1 MLQVQDYVLIKSLG
15 KGSFGEVYLTQKGKS
30 SKLYATKRIP
40 CSKLSSKDFKK
51 YLDNE
56 ILIMRQLQHE
66 NIIKFQD
73 CYKTENNIYIIMEY
87 INGGSLSEF
96 LANYKLKH
104 GHSFPQKMIQ
114 FFIKQIVQGLIYIH
128 SKEIIHRDIKLE
140 NILIKLPFDNAS
152 IDENNYTFSKIKIID
167 FGLATQSTLAKSL
180 VGSPIYMDPNILK
193 KYEKSGGVEKFKLYD
208 KKADIWSLGAIT
220 YEMLT
225 GESVFKASSLPE
237 LLNKVKKGDY
247 FLEVKDLSN
256 EILSFLNGMLQNDP
270 KKRASAVELS
280 KHPFLT
286 KNPDDFKTIDTSKI
300 DYKIDKHG
308 ILTLNIINN
317 ETIRKVFPFH
327 NLNINLD
334 LISDK
339 FSKKYQNEII
349 KEQPIQENTEEENDK
364 SDSKERI
371 HEKIDMAN
379 IIDNKNRINIEEKID
394 QTLFE
399 SNIPKTRTII
409 KDDFDPFIELESHKG
424 GIGRALSQEI
434 RPINKDVIIKPE
446 EPPLKP
452 KVSEKIKQ
460 MVEGYQVLFEAQR
473 IDQKNENVH
482 INISFLVNERN
493 TLIEDV
499 YLTSENGFKKDWIWT
514 FHSNDWRNIDNNNE
528 NFIMKIKYDNSFKYH
543 SYQLERIKFGK
554 PISFKSNNYIKFT
567 LTPIPKN

>member
-1 MLQVQDYVLIKSLG
+1 
-15 KGSFGEVYLTQKGKS
+15 
-30 SKLYATKRIP
+30 
-40 CSKLSSKDFKK
+40 
-51 YLDNE
+51 
-56 ILIMRQLQHE
+56 
-66 NIIKFQD
+66 
-73 CYKTENNIYIIMEY
+73 
-87 INGGSLSEF
+87 
-96 LANYKLKH
+96 
-104 GHSFPQKMIQ
+104 
-114 FFIKQIVQGLIYIH
+114 
-128 SKEIIHRDIKLE
+128 
-140 NILIKLPFDNAS
+140 
-152 IDENNYTFSKIKIID
+152 
-167 FGLATQSTLAKSL
+167 
-180 VGSPIYMDPNILK
+180 MDPNILK

-394 QTLFE
+394 QTPFE

-446 EPPLKP
+446 EPSLKP

>member
-1 MLQVQDYVLIKSLG
+1 MLQVKDYVLIKSLG
-15 KGSFGEVYLTQKGKS
+15 SGSFGEVYLTQKGKS

-40 CSKLSSKDFKK
+40 CSKLSSKDFAK

-56 ILIMRQLQHE
+56 IKIMRQLQHE

-73 CYKTENNIYIIMEY
+73 CYKTENNIYIIMDY

-96 LANYKLKH
+96 LSKYKLKH
-104 GHSFPQKMIQ
+104 GHPFPQKMIQ
-114 FFIKQIVQGLIYIH
+114 HFIKQIVQGLIYIH
-128 SKEIIHRDIKLE
+128 SKGIIHRDIKLE
-140 NILIKLPFDNAS
+140 NILIKFPFDNTS
-152 IDENNYTFSKIKIID
+152 IDENNYTLSKVKIID
-167 FGLATQSTLAKSL
+167 FGLATQSSLAKSL

-193 KYEKSGGVEKFKLYD
+193 KYNKSGGIEKFKLYD

-225 GESVFKASSLPE
+225 GENVFKASSLPE
-237 LLNKVKKGDY
+237 LLNKVQKGDY
-247 FLEVKDLSN
+247 YLEVKNLSN

-270 KKRASAVELS
+270 KKRASALELS

-300 DYKIDKHG
+300 DYKIDKNG
-308 ILTLNIINN
+308 ILALNIINN
-317 ETIRKVFPFH
+317 ETIGKVFPFH
-327 NLNINLD
+327 NLSINLD

-339 FSKKYQNEII
+339 FSEKYKNEI
-349 KEQPIQENTEEENDK
+349 EEPEKVNKKDNDK
-364 SDSKERI
+364 PEDKERFKEI
-371 HEKIDMAN
+371 KD
-379 IIDNKNRINIEEKID
+379 
-394 QTLFE
+394 T
-399 SNIPKTRTII
+399 SNI
-409 KDDFDPFIELESHKG
+409 KDDRNIINQEENKEPTPFGSNILPAKTIIRDDFESVQELVSHKG
-424 GIGRALSQEI
+424 VLTRPISQEI
-434 RPINKDVIIKPE
+434 KPINKRDIIKPE
-446 EPPLKP
+446 EPPIKP
-452 KVSEKIKQ
+452 KESDEIKQ
-460 MVEGYQVLFEAQR
+460 KNEGYQVLFEAQR
-473 IDQKNENVH
+473 IDQKGENVH
-482 INISFLVNERN
+482 INISFLVNEIN

-543 SYQLERIKFGK
+543 SYQLEHIKFGR

>member
-1 MLQVQDYVLIKSLG
+1 
-15 KGSFGEVYLTQKGKS
+15 
-30 SKLYATKRIP
+30 
-40 CSKLSSKDFKK
+40 
-51 YLDNE
+51 
-56 ILIMRQLQHE
+56 
-66 NIIKFQD
+66 
-73 CYKTENNIYIIMEY
+73 
-87 INGGSLSEF
+87 
-96 LANYKLKH
+96 
-104 GHSFPQKMIQ
+104 
-114 FFIKQIVQGLIYIH
+114 
-128 SKEIIHRDIKLE
+128 
-140 NILIKLPFDNAS
+140 
-152 IDENNYTFSKIKIID
+152 
-167 FGLATQSTLAKSL
+167 
-180 VGSPIYMDPNILK
+180 
-193 KYEKSGGVEKFKLYD
+193 
-208 KKADIWSLGAIT
+208 
-220 YEMLT
+220 
-225 GESVFKASSLPE
+225 
-237 LLNKVKKGDY
+237 
-247 FLEVKDLSN
+247 
-256 EILSFLNGMLQNDP
+256 MLQNDP

-394 QTLFE
+394 QTPFE

-446 EPPLKP
+446 EPSLKP